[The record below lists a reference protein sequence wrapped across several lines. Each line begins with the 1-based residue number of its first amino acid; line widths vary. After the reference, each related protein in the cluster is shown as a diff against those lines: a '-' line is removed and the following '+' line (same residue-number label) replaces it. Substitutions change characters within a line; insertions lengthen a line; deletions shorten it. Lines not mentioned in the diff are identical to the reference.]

1 MIDRRLLAHT
11 AYSSAAC
18 AALVLL
24 CYFYI
29 DRPVAL
35 WVSAHPELAPNWL
48 TASPDLIIAA
58 VILSPLLVILVAIRR
73 VWMPWR
79 QWEQRLIVIAGSVM
93 VIALVKELLKWVF
106 GRPSPRTWIENTAF
120 LVSQEGYEFHWFH
133 GGKHYF
139 AFPSGHTSIA
149 CVMGAIIWIVWP
161 KWRWAVV
168 LSITIV
174 ASCLVITNY
183 HFVGDIVAGAFLGW
197 LGGLWSAHLLCP
209 WLRPSNS
216 RQPP

>member
-1 MIDRRLLAHT
+1 MIDRRLLVQT
-11 AYSSAAC
+11 ACSWAAC
-18 AALVLL
+18 AVLVLL

-35 WVSAHPELAPNWL
+35 WVSAHPWLAPNWL
-48 TASPDLIIAA
+48 TAPDFIIAA
-58 VILSPLLVILVAIRR
+58 VFLSPMLLLLVAIRR
-73 VWMPWR
+73 VWLPWR
-79 QWEQRLIVIAGSVM
+79 LWEQRLVVIAVSVL

-106 GRPSPRTWIENTAF
+106 GRPSPRTWIENSRF
-120 LVSQEGYEFHWFH
+120 LISQEGYEFHWFH

-139 AFPSGHTSIA
+139 AFPSGHTAIA
-149 CVMGAIIWIVWP
+149 CAIGVIVWIVWP
-161 KWRWAVV
+161 KWRWVAA

-183 HFVGDIVAGAFLGW
+183 HFVGDIIAGAFLGW
-197 LGGLWSAHLLCP
+197 LGGLWTAHLLSR

-216 RQPP
+216 RPLP